1 MINRIRQMLQG
12 NLLTLQETIQEGSG
26 TVSFRFHYDKGLTWK
41 AGQHGIFRIEHPK
54 IKKAIRPFSIS
65 SSPTEGF
72 IQITTNLNSN
82 PLSDFKSALRKM
94 KTGDTIR
101 MLGLAGSMVMGKK
114 EKLVLIAGGLGITP
128 FRAILKQFQA
138 NPLETDE
145 IDLIYIDSSHK
156 FLFLPDSQ
164 DPRIKIQKATAQDE
178 FYSQVNEVAIEHG
191 NKADYLIS
199 GSPQFVKSVT
209 NALNKAAI
217 SSSSIK
223 KDPFYG
229 SK

>member
-1 MINRIRQMLQG
+1 MLQG

-26 TVSFRFHYDKGLTWK
+26 TVSFRFHYDKDLTWE

-72 IQITTNLNSN
+72 VQITTNLNSN
-82 PLSDFKSALRKM
+82 PLSDFKSTLSNM
-94 KTGDTIR
+94 KPGDTIR
-101 MLGLAGSMVMGKK
+101 MFGPAGSMIMGNRKELVM
-114 EKLVLIAGGLGITP
+114 IAGGLGITP
-128 FRAILKQFQA
+128 FRAILKQFQE
-138 NPLETDE
+138 NPLEIDE
-145 IDLIYIDSSHK
+145 INLIYIDSSNK

-164 DPRIKIQKATAQDE
+164 DARIKIQKATAQDE
-178 FYSQVNEVAIEHG
+178 FYSQINEVALELG